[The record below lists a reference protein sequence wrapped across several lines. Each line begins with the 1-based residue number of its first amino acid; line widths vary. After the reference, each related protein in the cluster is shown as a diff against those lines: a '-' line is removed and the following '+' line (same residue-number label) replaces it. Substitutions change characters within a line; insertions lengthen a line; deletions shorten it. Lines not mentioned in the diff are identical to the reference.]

1 MWYREENKY
10 YIIEVIGQDNKP
22 IDGLRCYTEKNTYNS
37 IVNFHNMYPKNTYIT
52 NKLLNSFSQKY
63 KTKLLQYWCAPLR
76 GQIRSQTYNTT
87 DHRSGSVERL
97 WINW

>member
-63 KTKLLQYWCAPLR
+63 KTKLLQIC
-76 GQIRSQTYNTT
+76 IKIEN
-87 DHRSGSVERL
+87 
-97 WINW
+97 INILNWFVHSNKLI